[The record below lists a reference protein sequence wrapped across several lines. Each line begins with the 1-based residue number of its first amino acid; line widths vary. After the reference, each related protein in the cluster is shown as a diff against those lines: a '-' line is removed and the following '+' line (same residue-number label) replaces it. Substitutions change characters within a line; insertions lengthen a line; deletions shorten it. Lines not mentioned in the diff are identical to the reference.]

1 MTKSKFILYIEFLVI
16 LLSALSINAQPT
28 GEKVKDRF
36 YNGNDSFRRF
46 IQESI
51 NPINEGNSGE
61 TLTGT
66 EIAGL
71 TIDSSGRIISTFI
84 LNSIGEEF
92 DEQITK
98 LFYATAGYWK
108 KDSTQPRANIV
119 IPITVLYNNNR
130 FEVSWDKKPS
140 YMLDELYITV
150 SSNDNIITDEELTSA
165 VTDYLDNKKYNEALD
180 KINELIKR
188 NPFKREHYIQRAQI
202 NRALGNNDLA
212 CTDIKRIIY
221 MLKQNAPDEYQHY
234 CK

>member
-1 MTKSKFILYIEFLVI
+1 MIRPKLTLYIEILVI
-16 LLSALSINAQPT
+16 LLFALSINAQPNSN
-28 GEKVKDRF
+28 KKNDRF

-46 IQESI
+46 IQEKIKAI
-51 NPINEGNSGE
+51 NVGNTKE
-61 TLTGT
+61 TLIGT
-66 EIAGL
+66 EVAGL

-108 KDSTQPRANIV
+108 RDTAQPRANI
-119 IPITVLYNNNR
+119 ILPITVLYENNR

-140 YMLDELYITV
+140 NMLDELYITV
-150 SSNDNIITDEELTSA
+150 SRNDNIIADEELIAA
-165 VTDYLDNKKYNEALD
+165 VENYLNDKKYNEALE

-202 NRALGNNDLA
+202 YRALGNNDLA

-221 MLKQNAPDEYQHY
+221 MLKQNAPDEYQQY